1 MKKFKIRIRYLDEA
15 QFEEWDDAVAF
26 LAYALKGGINSID
39 VSTVEKNETEEEN
52 ENA

>member
-26 LAYALKGGINSID
+26 LAYALKGGINGID
-39 VSTVEKNETEEEN
+39 VSTVEDETEAEN